1 MKKGSE
7 WIRVDL
13 HVHTKGTKKNDQF
26 SSKDM
31 DGFYQLF
38 FRKAFENNIKII
50 GITDYFNIENY
61 ERACEYL
68 NKLRYDKN
76 LSESESE
83 FYKALLLI
91 PNIEL
96 RIPPVTKKGKLINIH
111 CLFSPS
117 KIVELNDYFFSELKC
132 DNHKMTKSGIISLG
146 KQYAKNGSDEKCYNE
161 GIKHFHITIND
172 LKKVKEYFKDDML
185 IGISNSGTDGA
196 SGLNHKDFYDQEL
209 VCLEEIKRQIYK
221 ISDFIFS
228 SSFDDR
234 EYFLGKK
241 TSIEEVYTRCN
252 GLKACFHGSDAHSEE
267 KLFNPDLDRNC
278 WIKSEIS
285 FEGIKQV
292 IQEPESRIVIQK
304 EIPEIKKDYNIIESI
319 SFDDEESGEEI
330 KIYLNQNLNTIIG
343 GKSTGKS
350 MLLKNIVNSI
360 NSKYLE
366 EKEVCDFK
374 KLNNFKVNWKDK
386 IDGEERN
393 IEYIPQ
399 SYLNRQLNKPSMV
412 SFIDETAEKIML
424 QNKNRKDKLEI
435 FKEGIKQ
442 LEENA
447 SKLTDQYF
455 CIEEKIRYNQ
465 EESKKIGGMK
475 IVQNEIHLLTK
486 QLKELQENS
495 DIIEEEKKKINETT
509 VILNK
514 IDTKEKVIVE
524 DIDIINNLIENENLF
539 DGIYLK
545 RMKNV
550 LSARKSEAIKEIEN
564 ILEDTRKKV
573 ISILGSIVEEW
584 ATEKK
589 LAVEKKERLEA
600 FINPYLEKIK
610 NKNEIER
617 IMNSLKN
624 EKEKLEK
631 IKNYNQENE
640 NYSSEQKII
649 LQKIIGTF
657 QEYETLY
664 KETFS
669 TQDWEESFNL
679 LIIRTKYEASK
690 NYWKDIYETL
700 NGHSLRSHSEYS
712 EDSIPNLD
720 NLKNLFDL
728 ILKKEIKLKSSY
740 SIPEVLKRLL
750 KNPFILKYNITE
762 KDNDINYMSEG
773 NRSFV
778 LLELLIH
785 LDDNKYPI
793 LIDQPED
800 DLDNRSI
807 YEDLVKFLREKKKD
821 RQMIVVSHNANVVV
835 GADSENVIVANQHGV
850 GTENIKGIKFN
861 YKNGGLENKDISK
874 EGTLGKKNIQ
884 EHICEILEGGR
895 EAFEMRKKKYNFQ

>member
-1 MKKGSE
+1 
-7 WIRVDL
+7 
-13 HVHTKGTKKNDQF
+13 
-26 SSKDM
+26 
-31 DGFYQLF
+31 
-38 FRKAFENNIKII
+38 
-50 GITDYFNIENY
+50 
-61 ERACEYL
+61 
-68 NKLRYDKN
+68 
-76 LSESESE
+76 
-83 FYKALLLI
+83 
-91 PNIEL
+91 
-96 RIPPVTKKGKLINIH
+96 
-111 CLFSPS
+111 
-117 KIVELNDYFFSELKC
+117 
-132 DNHKMTKSGIISLG
+132 
-146 KQYAKNGSDEKCYNE
+146 
-161 GIKHFHITIND
+161 
-172 LKKVKEYFKDDML
+172 
-185 IGISNSGTDGA
+185 
-196 SGLNHKDFYDQEL
+196 
-209 VCLEEIKRQIYK
+209 
-221 ISDFIFS
+221 
-228 SSFDDR
+228 
-234 EYFLGKK
+234 
-241 TSIEEVYTRCN
+241 
-252 GLKACFHGSDAHSEE
+252 
-267 KLFNPDLDRNC
+267 
-278 WIKSEIS
+278 
-285 FEGIKQV
+285 
-292 IQEPESRIVIQK
+292 
-304 EIPEIKKDYNIIESI
+304 
-319 SFDDEESGEEI
+319 
-330 KIYLNQNLNTIIG
+330 
-343 GKSTGKS
+343 
-350 MLLKNIVNSI
+350 
-360 NSKYLE
+360 
-366 EKEVCDFK
+366 
-374 KLNNFKVNWKDK
+374 
-386 IDGEERN
+386 
-393 IEYIPQ
+393 
-399 SYLNRQLNKPSMV
+399 
-412 SFIDETAEKIML
+412 
-424 QNKNRKDKLEI
+424 
-435 FKEGIKQ
+435 
-442 LEENA
+442 
-447 SKLTDQYF
+447 
-455 CIEEKIRYNQ
+455 
-465 EESKKIGGMK
+465 MK

-584 ATEKK
+584 ANEKK

-895 EAFEMRKKKYNFQ
+895 EAFEMRKKIYNFQ